1 MNQDTSVPTVLVQL
15 DILSSLAG
23 HEKGKITVDDDP
35 SKRKQ
40 LAEKVTGMIKDGFA
54 VFLSSGERVR
64 GYDPESNDWLVAS
77 STRAVAKTGILDRI
91 AAVGRPATAVAPIAG
106 G

>member
-1 MNQDTSVPTVLVQL
+1 MDDTNETVIAQL

-23 HEKGKITVDDDP
+23 HEKGKITIDDDP
-35 SKRKQ
+35 SKRKL
-40 LAEKVTGMIKDGFA
+40 LAEKVTSMIKDGFA

-77 STRAVAKTGILDRI
+77 SDRQKKEPARI
-91 AAVGRPATAVAPIAG
+91 PAVGKPATAVAPIAG

>member
-1 MNQDTSVPTVLVQL
+1 MHKDNKGVLVQL

-23 HEKGKITVDDDP
+23 HEKGKITIDDDP
-35 SKRKQ
+35 AKRRQ
-40 LAEKVTGMIKDGFA
+40 LAEKVTGLIKDGFS
-54 VFLSSGERVR
+54 VFLATGERVR

-77 STRAVAKTGILDRI
+77 STRANAKKGLLERVAAI
-91 AAVGRPATAVAPIAG
+91 GRPATAVAPIAG

>member
-1 MNQDTSVPTVLVQL
+1 MDESSKTIIAQL

-23 HEKGKITVDDDP
+23 HEKGKITIDDDP
-35 SKRKQ
+35 SKRTL
-40 LAEKVTGMIKDGFA
+40 LAEKVAGLIRDGFA

-64 GYDPESNDWLVAS
+64 GYDAASNDWLVAS
-77 STRAVAKTGILDRI
+77 SDRQQKEPARMPAVN
-91 AAVGRPATAVAPIAG
+91 RPATAVAPIAG